1 MVVSVLL
8 ARIRANTANPA
19 IKEEI
24 KNTELMQL
32 SMENTRKATANT
44 TLKQET
50 KKKQIPRSK

>member
-50 KKKQIPRSK
+50 KKKIPRSK